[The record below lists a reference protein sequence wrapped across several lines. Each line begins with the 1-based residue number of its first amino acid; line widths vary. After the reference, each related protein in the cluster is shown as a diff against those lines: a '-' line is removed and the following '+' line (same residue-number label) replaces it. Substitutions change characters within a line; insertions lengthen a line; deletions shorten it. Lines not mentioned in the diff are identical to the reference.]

1 MTDIIIKKPLIGYTG
16 EKLNLIQINFE
27 NADGSTKSDN
37 QEVTDKTLN
46 HQNPPFFNE
55 KPRVKGRFPRP
66 NFNKKDSKNR
76 VGKNLGRKTKRK
88 NCKGAANMSKIK
100 NAKNKILFKLFN
112 EFKSSSP
119 LYKEYP
125 QFNYIEKNLKNNL
138 YSSLTEIVNEIRNT
152 FSQIF
157 YSSSDSSKYNKIY
170 LLCESFEKIYKEY
183 DNKIFLKESKN
194 LHDIINKLK
203 KELRQTE
210 IIKNSS
216 NLSLVAN
223 NSTNYISCNSGNS
236 LCNNKNK
243 FKLHLND
250 SDCSDNDYEIQVTKY
265 KTAISNKINKLSN
278 EQKRG
283 ICSII
288 SENCLLENSSE
299 SKSNVMKVD
308 VNKMPFNQLKKLEK
322 YVNKCIKENNKNNNN
337 FYSNLSLINNNE
349 SYGSN
354 MNKLGYSKL
363 SLFEEEKE
371 IDILK
376 NDDLSSALSDDEDD
390 EEDE

>member
-1 MTDIIIKKPLIGYTG
+1 MTDIIIKNPLIGYTG

-27 NADGSTKSDN
+27 NADGSTKSEN
-37 QEVTDKTLN
+37 QEGTEKPWN
-46 HQNPPFFNE
+46 HQNPPSVDE
-55 KPRVKGRFPRP
+55 KPEARGRSFGPKLSQKD
-66 NFNKKDSKNR
+66 KKRRNTR
-76 VGKNLGRKTKRK
+76 NLGKKTKRK
-88 NCKGAANMSKIK
+88 NCKGAVNINKIK
-100 NAKNKILFKLFN
+100 NGKNKILFKLFN

-138 YSSLTEIVNEIRNT
+138 YSSINEIVNEIRNT

-157 YSSSDSSKYNKIY
+157 FSSLDSDKYNKIFI
-170 LLCESFEKIYKEY
+170 LCESFEKIYKEY

-210 IIKNSS
+210 IMKNSS
-216 NLSLVAN
+216 NINIISNNNNNLYYN
-223 NSTNYISCNSGNS
+223 NSNNNIY
-236 LCNNKNK
+236 NNKNL
-243 FKLHLND
+243 FKLHFND
-250 SDCSDNDYEIQVTKY
+250 SDGSENASEMPAKKY
-265 KTAISNKINKLSN
+265 KIAITNKINKLSN
-278 EQKRG
+278 DQKKG
-283 ICSII
+283 IRAII
-288 SENCLLENSSE
+288 SDNCLLEHSSE
-299 SKSNVMKVD
+299 SNVMKVD
-308 VNKMPFNQLKKLEK
+308 VNKMTFYQLKKLEK
-322 YVNKCIKENNKNNNN
+322 YVNKCIKDNNRNNNYN
-337 FYSNLSLINNNE
+337 SNLSLINNE
-349 SYGSN
+349 SFGSN
-354 MNKLGYSKL
+354 LNMTKLGYSKL